1 MGKKVFEKE
10 FSLRFADF
18 QVFSQIFYFFLVG
31 PEPPSNTYASHIMLL
46 FYCTAMICIKFLV
59 SLVFQREK
67 FNSVSFSY
75 KLFGSAF
82 CFPKSRSRIQAANN
96 PGIRQITFVTG
107 RAAGLPGG
115 PCPGDRGLEPGRL
128 HRLPRVHCHHPQ
140 AAHQGQTARRSCRF
154 LRTSLNSL

>member
-10 FSLRFADF
+10 FSLSFFRFLPSFGGALAAF
-18 QVFSQIFYFFLVG
+18 KYLRFLYHAIV
-31 PEPPSNTYASHIMLL
+31 LF
-46 FYCTAMICIKFLV
+46 FYCTAMNCIKFLV
-59 SLVFQREK
+59 SLVFKREK